1 VGLRRRTTHSQE
13 TIATVN
19 WTPLGRSKRHRRFDA
34 AKRAFDCDL
43 DTLSREGLTERLHI
57 GGDAL
62 IFFQLTWLAALWIV
76 SQSFVSKELLLPGT
90 EDKLLATIYAP

>member
-1 VGLRRRTTHSQE
+1 VGLRRGATHSQE

-19 WTPLGRSKRHRRFDA
+19 GTPLSWSKRHGCFNA
-34 AKRAFDCDL
+34 AKRAFDCNL

-62 IFFQLTWLAALWIV
+62 ILLQLARLAALWIV
-76 SQSFVSKELLLPGT
+76 SQSFISKELLLSGT
-90 EDKLLATIYAP
+90 EDELLATVYAP